1 MADRDAHVIRIVG
14 KEDGRSET
22 DAADARIARLSA
34 LAERAFASRERAQ
47 RWLRRPLR
55 EFGGIAPLE
64 MMETPAAAR
73 QVESLL
79 RQLAEARAQRPP
91 RRH

>member
-14 KEDGRSET
+14 KEDGRS
-22 DAADARIARLSA
+22 DANAADARIARLSA
-34 LAERAFASRERAQ
+34 LAERAFASRERAL
-47 RWLRRPLR
+47 RWLRRPQR

-73 QVESLL
+73 QVENLL
-79 RQLAEARAQRPP
+79 RQLAETRAQRPP

>member
-1 MADRDAHVIRIVG
+1 MTDRDVHRIRIVG
-14 KEDGRSET
+14 KEDDRGEA

-34 LAERAFASRERAQ
+34 LAERAFAGRERAQ